1 MYKTGNKG
9 SNCETEAIMELLKK
23 NIHMSKLKGKL
34 VTQITLDEDFN
45 VPDTKPDISRMI
57 LKQGEIALE
66 SVKQSEEKVQLKGK
80 LQFDLLYGTEE
91 GTNHLQNFQGFT
103 PFDEIINYNDL
114 EASDHIRVKADIED
128 MAMSL
133 INSRKIRVNA
143 ILTFEIRAES
153 MYDEEAAQS
162 ISGEDNVQTLT
173 KNLEVMQVR
182 VQRKD
187 TFRVKDEMELSGNKP
202 NIDHLL
208 WRGLSLRS
216 VECRPIDGKLSLR
229 GEMVLFVLYAGEEEH
244 IPMQW
249 LEKNI
254 PFSGEVDVP
263 ECNLSMISATNVT
276 LVHKEIEA
284 KPDYDGENRILA
296 VDAVLEL
303 DMKLYEEEDIQILA
317 DVYSPVKEIIPQY
330 SQAHFEGLLV
340 RNNAKCKVVDKIN
353 VSEAEKILQICHSE
367 GCVKIDRIIVVED
380 GLKVEGAITVTSLY
394 MAADDKEPLRSLAGA
409 VPFAHIVEAKGI
421 DESCVFEMTPEIEQ
435 LTTVMLGNNEVEV
448 RAALTLDALVLSR
461 ITQPMPSS
469 VQIMPFDEEKME
481 ELPGIV
487 GYIVRPGDSL
497 WDIAKKFYTTVDVIK
512 ETNGLTSDT
521 IKPGDRLL
529 LIKKTEEL

>member
-1 MYKTGNKG
+1 
-9 SNCETEAIMELLKK
+9 MELLKK
-23 NIHMSKLKGKL
+23 NIHMSKMKGKL

-57 LKQGEIALE
+57 LKQGEIMLE
-66 SVKQSEEKVQLKGK
+66 LVKQSEEKVQVKGK

-91 GTNHLQNFQGFT
+91 GANHLQNFQGFV
-103 PFDEIINYNDL
+103 PFDEGINYNDL
-114 EASDHIRVKADIED
+114 EASDHVRVKAEIED
-128 MAMSL
+128 MTISL

-162 ISGEDNVQTLT
+162 VSGEQTAQTLT

-187 TFRVKDEMELSGNKP
+187 TFRVKEEIELSGNKP

-208 WRGLSLRS
+208 WKGLSLRS
-216 VECRPIDGKLSLR
+216 VECRPIDKKLSLR

-254 PFSGEVDVP
+254 AFSGEVDVP

-284 KPDYDGENRILA
+284 KPDYDGENRIIT

-303 DMKLYEEEDIQILA
+303 DMKLYEEEEIQILA
-317 DVYSPVKEIIPQY
+317 DVYSPEKEMVLQY
-330 SQAHFEGLLV
+330 GQAHFEGLLV
-340 RNNAKCKVVDKIN
+340 RNSAKCKVVDKIH

-409 VPFAHIVEAKGI
+409 VPFSHIVEAKGI
-421 DESCVFEMTPEIEQ
+421 DESCIFELTPSIEQ

-461 ITQPMPSS
+461 MDQSMPISIQ
-469 VQIMPFDEEKME
+469 VMPLNEQKVETM
-481 ELPGIV
+481 PGIV
-487 GYIVRPGDSL
+487 GYIVHYGDCL

-512 ETNGLTSDT
+512 ETNGLTNDT
-521 IKPGDRLL
+521 IKQGDRLL
-529 LIKKTEEL
+529 LIKKTQQL